1 MAINFPSTPNVNDVH
16 TVGSIAWKWDGTSWK
31 GVSGTLPTASSTVL
45 GAVKIGNRLTIDA
58 GTGVLDADAQTFDGT
73 LAGDLTVD
81 TNVLKVDTAQNQV
94 GIGTATPNSLLHLY
108 QPTDAVYI
116 TFGQGQHNT
125 NYWVGTYGT
134 TAGFFIEQGS
144 SNNMLLEADA
154 SDYVS
159 LWGAGTKRIET
170 TASGVTITGDI
181 SVTGSGLYNDGALD
195 ARINTATATS
205 NQLLS
210 WTGSDYDWIDA
221 PTPAAP
227 AFQSNWRIPL

>member
-1 MAINFPSTPNVNDVH
+1 MAIDFPSTAGQLTAGSFTHTVNDV
-16 TVGSIAWKWDGTSWK
+16 TWSWDGTTWK
-31 GVSGTLPTASSTVL
+31 GLAGTFPTASATVK
-45 GAVKIGNRLTIDA
+45 GGIKVGNSLTIDA
-58 GTGVLDADAQTFDGT
+58 ATSVLDFGGT

-94 GIGTATPNSLLHLY
+94 GIGTASPNSLLHLY
-108 QPTDAVYI
+108 QPQDAVYI

-125 NYWVGTYGT
+125 NYWVGTTGT

>member
-1 MAINFPSTPNVNDVH
+1 MAINFPDSPSVDDTH
-16 TVGSIAWKWDGTSWK
+16 TANGVTWKWDGTTWK
-31 GVSGTLPTASSTVL
+31 GVAGTLPTASSTVL
-45 GAVKIGNRLTIDA
+45 GGIKVGTRLTID
-58 GTGVLDADAQTFDGT
+58 GQGVLTADSQTFNGT

-94 GIGTATPNSLLHLY
+94 GIGTASPNSLLHLY

-116 TFGQGQHNT
+116 TFDNGQHNVE
-125 NYWVGTYGT
+125 YWLGTYGT
-134 TAGFFIEQGS
+134 TAGFFLEQGS
-144 SNNMLLEADA
+144 TNNNLLTVDA

-159 LWGAGTKRIET
+159 LYGAGTKRIET
-170 TASGVTITGDI
+170 TSTGVTITGDL
-181 SVTGSGLYNDGALD
+181 SVTGSAGGVVDS
-195 ARINTATATS
+195 RINVASATS

-210 WTGSDYDWIDA
+210 WTGTAYDWIDP